1 MVITK
6 AIMLAVLAIESSGNP
21 DALSSS
27 GAKGL
32 MQMTGIAER
41 EVCQQFGCE
50 PGYDIWDKQ
59 TNLRMGYQ
67 LLSYY
72 LTETNGN
79 VIAAIVMYNSGYVG
93 YRKYLAREPLAAETE
108 AYIIKFKQ
116 LRKYYA
122 TLFSRMPDEVPQ
134 HYDMLSSIVSDNVFD
149 VDLLGRTPG
158 Y

>member
-1 MVITK
+1 MFVTK
-6 AIMLAVLAIESSGNP
+6 AVMLAVLSIESGGRHNVESH
-21 DALSSS
+21 A

-32 MQMTGIAER
+32 YQLTAIGEK
-41 EVCQQFGCE
+41 EVCIQFGCE
-50 PGYDIWDKQ
+50 PGYDIWDPE
-59 TNLRMGYQ
+59 TNATMGYQ

-72 LTETNGN
+72 LTEANGN
-79 VIAAIVMYNSGYVG
+79 YIGMIVLYNSGYVG
-93 YRKYLAREPLAAETE
+93 YRKYLNGKPLAAETQ

-122 TLFSRMPDEVPQ
+122 TLFSRIPDEVPQ
-134 HYDMLSSIVSDNVFD
+134 HYGLISSVIDDNVFD